1 MSQDIERGKVGAS
14 FEDFLKEQGTY
25 ESTTERAAQRVD
37 AFKRSLIPKPSATSS
52 KKVERPV

>member
-37 AFKRSLIPKPSATSS
+37 AFKRSLSPKPSAVSS